1 MMSSIMVAMM
11 NHATRKNCDYNKN
24 IHDAKPELEV
34 MCLRPVEIGKRI
46 EKAYSTNETQSKS
59 FVLSKDNTLNKSLN
73 LFQKEERLNAS
84 KIETLITP
92 SPFFPKEGRKYQQNN
107 ELGFTDQNSV
117 EEKRIFLNDASV
129 QFLNGKHNNL
139 PEAESLEQSFNEDTL
154 KKTKKAKKGLLD
166 ESSMEQ
172 YDVNKGN
179 EANERI
185 LNSNRDL
192 NSIRNDP
199 KMLKLNVPL
208 TGPADISG
216 SQSQSV
222 LPTFANGNPSSGRNT
237 DRNTIKTEGKR
248 SVGFKKSKR
257 SSKKTLPEESAYTY
271 ESVEEEIEE

>member
-1 MMSSIMVAMM
+1 M
-11 NHATRKNCDYNKN
+11 
-24 IHDAKPELEV
+24 
-34 MCLRPVEIGKRI
+34 
-46 EKAYSTNETQSKS
+46 
-59 FVLSKDNTLNKSLN
+59 
-73 LFQKEERLNAS
+73 
-84 KIETLITP
+84 
-92 SPFFPKEGRKYQQNN
+92 
-107 ELGFTDQNSV
+107 

-216 SQSQSV
+216 SQS
-222 LPTFANGNPSSGRNT
+222 
-237 DRNTIKTEGKR
+237 
-248 SVGFKKSKR
+248 
-257 SSKKTLPEESAYTY
+257 
-271 ESVEEEIEE
+271 